1 MVHAFL
7 GEGSDIQV
15 RSVVEQPFRRY
26 LWANSQIIRSAAKAV
41 LNDLDLD
48 KLTPAD
54 RETLLDFA
62 FERYW
67 KSSSL
72 LGGQDTFVACL
83 IDFGLDL
90 PATFASLERIAKAM
104 WTSTLL
110 AK

>member
-1 MVHAFL
+1 
-7 GEGSDIQV
+7 
-15 RSVVEQPFRRY
+15 
-26 LWANSQIIRSAAKAV
+26 V
-41 LNDLDLD
+41 LNDLDLDLD

-72 LGGQDTFVACL
+72 LGGQDTFAQRADRLRMMGVNEVACL

>member
-26 LWANSQIIRSAAKAV
+26 LRANSEIIRSAAKAV

-54 RETLLDFA
+54 RETLDFA

-67 KSSSL
+67 KSSPCWAVRTPSPSVRTDS
-72 LGGQDTFVACL
+72 G
-83 IDFGLDL
+83 
-90 PATFASLERIAKAM
+90 
-104 WTSTLL
+104 
-110 AK
+110 